1 MQTNV
6 QRQNE
11 QVYLISNHS
20 ASPATAAVS
29 VIISHG
35 RPTGGHIVGGILNR
49 GPADPFLNGRYI
61 CFARSCLNC
70 LTCILIFMCCS
81 NLFDREV
88 ISYCQTV
95 TAADQGFD

>member
-6 QRQNE
+6 QQRNE
-11 QVYLISNHS
+11 QVYLISNYS
-20 ASPATAAVS
+20 ASPATAVS
-29 VIISHG
+29 IIISHG